1 MSESELVILAIVAVV
16 TAAITAVAGAGG
28 GLILLITILQF
39 VDPLV
44 AIPTHAVIQFV
55 SNSTR
60 AMTLRHK
67 IEIPLLRWYVVPLL
81 PAIGIGFLIA
91 DAIPRDS
98 GRGLIGVFALLAV
111 WLPAT
116 TAWIAPQPGSG
127 KRFALVGVLAGV
139 TNPPIGAA
147 GPLIAPA
154 FKAATKDHVTFVAT
168 FAVAQVMNH
177 LAKIV
182 VFGIAGFAFR
192 EHAPMI
198 LIGVVGVIV
207 GTRVGA
213 KLLHRADPA
222 MLDWLF
228 KGAVTVGA
236 VRLVLP
242 LL

>member
-1 MSESELVILAIVAVV
+1 MSETELVILVFVAAA

-28 GLILLITILQF
+28 GLILLVTLLQF

-44 AIPTHAVIQFV
+44 AIPAHAVIQFV

-60 AMTLRHK
+60 AVTLRHTV
-67 IEIPLLRWYVVPLL
+67 EVSLLRWYVVPLL
-81 PAIGIGFLIA
+81 PAIGVGFLIA
-91 DAIPRDS
+91 DSIPRDS
-98 GRGLIGVFALLAV
+98 GRALIGVFALLAV
-111 WLPAT
+111 WWPAA
-116 TAWIAPQPGSG
+116 TAWIAPRSGGG

-154 FKAATKDHVTFVAT
+154 FKAATKDHITFVAT

-198 LIGVVGVIV
+198 LVGVVGVIV
-207 GTRVGA
+207 GTRVGT
-213 KLLHRADPA
+213 KLLYRAEPA

-236 VRLVLP
+236 VRLVLS
-242 LL
+242 LM

>member
-1 MSESELVILAIVAVV
+1 MAAVV

-44 AIPTHAVIQFV
+44 AIPAHGVIQLA
-55 SNSTR
+55 SNGTR
-60 AMTLRHK
+60 AATLRDK
-67 IEIPLLRWYVVPLL
+67 VDASVLRWYVVPLL

-91 DAIPRDS
+91 DAIPRDG
-98 GRGLIGVFALLAV
+98 GRALIGVFALVAV
-111 WLPAT
+111 WWPAAT
-116 TAWIAPQPGSG
+116 NWLAPRPGGG
-127 KRFALVGVLAGV
+127 KRFALVGVVAGV
-139 TNPPIGAA
+139 TNPPIGAV

-154 FKAATKDHVTFVAT
+154 FKTATRDHITFVAT

-177 LAKIV
+177 TAKIL

-192 EHAPMI
+192 EHTPMI
-198 LIGVVGVIV
+198 LVGVVGVIV

-213 KLLHRADPA
+213 KLLHRAKPG
-222 MLDWLF
+222 MLNWLF
-228 KGAVTVGA
+228 KGAVTLGA
-236 VRLVLP
+236 ARLIAS